1 LLNLTVTKSILSL
14 PAGLIYIKEL
24 DWYKKQ
30 GEFAYCIGYE
40 YGNKSLISQSIKAL
54 SKLAFKNL
62 GIETLQIIAHKTNVA
77 SVKVAGKNNFK
88 WVKTLKEEYTPQ
100 GEKPLNMELFEL
112 YNER

>member
-1 LLNLTVTKSILSL
+1 M
-14 PAGLIYIKEL
+14 
-24 DWYKKQ
+24 
-30 GEFAYCIGYE
+30 
-40 YGNKSLISQSIKAL
+40 
-54 SKLAFKNL
+54 

-77 SVKVAGKNNFK
+77 SVKVAEKNNFK